1 MRKTA
6 PDQQAGAIFSPSD
19 EVDFVIVGAGAAG
32 GVMARE
38 LSQAGFRVVVLEQG
52 PYLRAADFKHDE
64 LAIGAMS
71 ALTND
76 WHTQPNTYRTSA
88 NDVAKEKGVL
98 KYGRLVGGG
107 SVHFTANYW
116 RFHEIDFVERSKKG
130 SIAGANFADWPV
142 TYAELEPYYTK
153 VEWEIGV
160 SGLAGAN
167 PFDPPRSRGYPL
179 PPLPIKPAG
188 VLAERAA
195 KKMGWHAFPAPMGI
209 LSQPY
214 RGRAACVHC
223 GFCETFGCEMNAKS
237 STLAAMIPD
246 AEKTGRCEIRPHSYV
261 RRVETNG
268 AGRATGVTY
277 FNANRREIF
286 QRAKSVVLC
295 ANGAESP
302 KLLLMSESSRFPDG
316 LANSSGYV
324 GKNLMFNGGAF
335 AGGVFEHEINGF
347 KGVVDSRVIQD
358 TYELDPS
365 LGIAGGGGFD
375 FRHDLSPIAFALG
388 GLPFEAPKWG
398 PEYKRMLREYYT
410 RSVYVLAHATSLPV
424 ETNSITLDPKLE
436 DAWGLPAIRM
446 TFAEHPNDVQLN
458 EYMQDRA
465 IDLLDA
471 AGAKKSWRFPRDPW
485 FPQVHLLGT
494 CRMGNDP
501 KTSVVDRYNRSHDV
515 PNLIIVDGSSFVTSG
530 RGQPTMTI
538 QALAFRAAEHATR
551 MAKRGELS

>member
-1 MRKTA
+1 MRKSA
-6 PDQQAGAIFSPSD
+6 PDTSSGATYAPGD

-38 LSQAGFRVVVLEQG
+38 LSRSGFRVVVLEQG
-52 PYLRAADFKHDE
+52 PYLRAADFRHDE
-64 LAIGAMS
+64 LGVGPLA

-76 WHTQPNTYRTSA
+76 YRTQPNTFRTSEK
-88 NDVAKEKGVL
+88 DVAKKREAL

-116 RFHEIDFVERSKKG
+116 RFHEIDFNERSRKG
-130 SIAGANFADWPV
+130 PVGGADFVDWPI
-142 TYAELEPYYTK
+142 TYADLEPYYTK
-153 VEWEIGV
+153 VEWEVGV

-167 PFDPPRSRGYPL
+167 PFDPPRTRGYPL

-195 KKMGWHAFPAPMGI
+195 KKLGWHAFPAPMAI

-214 RGRAACVHC
+214 RGRSACANC

-237 STLAAMIPD
+237 STLATMIPE
-246 AEKTGRCEIRPHSYV
+246 AERTGRCEIRPHSYV
-261 RRVETNG
+261 RRVETN
-268 AGRATGVTY
+268 ASGRATGVTY
-277 FNANRREIF
+277 FDADKREIF

-295 ANGAESP
+295 ANGAETP
-302 KLLLMSESSRFPDG
+302 KLLLMSESSRFPNG

-324 GKNLMFNGGAF
+324 GRNLMFNGGAF
-335 AGGVFEHEINGF
+335 AGGVFEHEINGYR
-347 KGVVDSRVIQD
+347 GVVDSRVIQD
-358 TYELDPS
+358 LFELDPRV
-365 LGIAGGGGFD
+365 GIAGGGGFD

-388 GLPFEAPKWG
+388 GLPTDAPKWG
-398 PEYKRMLREYYT
+398 PEYKRMLQEYFT
-410 RSVYVLAHATSLPV
+410 RTVYVLAHATSLPIA
-424 ETNSITLDPKLE
+424 TNSITLDPAMK

-446 TFAEHPNDVQLN
+446 TFAEHPNDVRLN

-465 IDLLDA
+465 LELLDA
-471 AGAKKSWRFPRDPW
+471 AGAKKSWRFSRDPW

-494 CRMGNDP
+494 CRMGNDS
-501 KTSVVDRYNRSHDV
+501 KTSVVDRHHRAHDV
-515 PNLIIVDGSSFVTSG
+515 PNLLIVDGSSFVTSG

-538 QALAFRAAEHATR
+538 QALAFRAAEHVART
-551 MAKRGELS
+551 AKQGQLG